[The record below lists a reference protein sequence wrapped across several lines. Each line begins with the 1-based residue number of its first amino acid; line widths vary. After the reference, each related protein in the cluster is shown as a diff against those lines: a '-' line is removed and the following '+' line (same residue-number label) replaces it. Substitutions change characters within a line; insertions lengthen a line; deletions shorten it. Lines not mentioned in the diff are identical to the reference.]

1 MCDEFT
7 EIDNQHWLDDPRLK
21 RREFAAL
28 SAGAM
33 ALALFPIDMVDAGT
47 VSKAGD
53 VTSSIVKITTSD
65 GTADAFF
72 VHPVRGRHPAVIM
85 WPDIAGLRDAYKVM
99 ATRLARAGYSVLVVN
114 QYYRSAPAP
123 IFTSMAE
130 WRTQEGQAL
139 LQPMIAAITPSGTM
153 SDAAV
158 FVDWLDRQ
166 DSVDTA
172 RKAATCGYCMGG
184 PFAFRTAVARPAR
197 VGALASFHGA
207 NLVNDTADSPHLLI
221 ARMKAALLIAIA
233 QNDDAR
239 QADAK
244 DMLRAAA
251 EKAERPMEIE
261 VYRAQHGWCTID
273 APVYDQV
280 QAEKAW
286 SRMLATFERYCGAV
300 S

>member
-1 MCDEFT
+1 M
-7 EIDNQHWLDDPRLK
+7 NWS
-21 RREFAAL
+21 L
-28 SAGAM
+28 SEYSG
-33 ALALFPIDMVDAGT
+33 ICH
-47 VSKAGD
+47 S
-53 VTSSIVKITTSD
+53 
-65 GTADAFF
+65 
-72 VHPVRGRHPAVIM
+72 PARIG
-85 WPDIAGLRDAYKVM
+85 IAQVQ
-99 ATRLARAGYSVLVVN
+99 S
-114 QYYRSAPAP
+114 QS
-123 IFTSMAE
+123 
-130 WRTQEGQAL
+130 
-139 LQPMIAAITPSGTM
+139 
-153 SDAAV
+153 
-158 FVDWLDRQ
+158 
-166 DSVDTA
+166 
-172 RKAATCGYCMGG
+172 CG
-184 PFAFRTAVARPAR
+184 PFTFRTAVARPAR

-244 DMLRAAA
+244 DILRAAA

-261 VYRAQHGWCTID
+261 VYPAQHGWCTID